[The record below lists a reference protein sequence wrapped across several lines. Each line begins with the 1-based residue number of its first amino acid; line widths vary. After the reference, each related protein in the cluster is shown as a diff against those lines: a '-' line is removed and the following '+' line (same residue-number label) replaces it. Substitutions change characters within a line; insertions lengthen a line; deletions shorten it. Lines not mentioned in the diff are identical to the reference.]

1 MEAEEQ
7 RRQMSPEGEEE
18 NEASLSLPCGRQK
31 VLQRAHLN
39 FASSLDF
46 EDETGMKRSRSPL
59 QDQIS
64 FLAGGLGGGVGE
76 KDKRNQL
83 GPTNTPV
90 TVSSK
95 SN

>member
-1 MEAEEQ
+1 MGI
-7 RRQMSPEGEEE
+7 SP
-18 NEASLSLPCGRQK
+18 ALLVRLSNKK
-31 VLQRAHLN
+31 VWFLEIIKKKKELQRAHLN

>member
-1 MEAEEQ
+1 MYGWV
-7 RRQMSPEGEEE
+7 RPTLVEGGFSK
-18 NEASLSLPCGRQK
+18 SLK
-31 VLQRAHLN
+31 KELQRAHLN